1 MNRKRMEAVSLMSG
15 NTIEIKKQVVDFIM
29 LRSLMEIHKVWV
41 SMHITEE
48 PQYSLSHVMGKKG
61 EQDRNMLTMI
71 DVN

>member
-1 MNRKRMEAVSLMSG
+1 MSG

-48 PQYSLSHVMGKKG
+48 AQYSLSHVMGKK